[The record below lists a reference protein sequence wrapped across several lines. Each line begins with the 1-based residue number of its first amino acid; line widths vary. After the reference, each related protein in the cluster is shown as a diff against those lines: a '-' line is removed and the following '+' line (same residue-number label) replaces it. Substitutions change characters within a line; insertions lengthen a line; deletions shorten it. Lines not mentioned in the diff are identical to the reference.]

1 MRPGLQLS
9 LPAPTSYNC
18 GIMTTDPDV
27 RTVSVCGQSFR
38 VAVRESTGP
47 APPLLLINGLGCSI
61 EVFSPLLEALDPA
74 TGYVCFDAPGVGGS
88 PRPRLPY
95 RLSGLSFRLGKVLDE
110 LGIPEVDVLG
120 ASWGGA
126 LAQQFAFQHPRRCRR
141 LILVST
147 GAAPILRPSLATLR
161 EAVSPRRFGNAD
173 IAAEF
178 YGGKVRED
186 PTLLRHLER
195 EIPNR
200 GGERFQTLAVLGWTS
215 LLYLRWVRQPTLV
228 LHGDADNLVP
238 MLNARLLRRLLPN
251 AQLHVFHDGHIGL
264 ITSATEIAPV
274 IEAFRNGAQVSP
286 AVA

>member
-1 MRPGLQLS
+1 MRPGLP
-9 LPAPTSYNC
+9 LPTPSPAAYNSDTMTSPRN
-18 GIMTTDPDV
+18 V
-27 RTVSVCGQSFR
+27 RTVRACGQSFR
-38 VAVRESTGP
+38 VATRESTGQ

-61 EVFSPLLEALDPA
+61 EVFTPLLEALDPS

-88 PRPRLPY
+88 PRARLPY
-95 RLSGLSFRLGKVLDE
+95 RLSGLSYRLGKLLDE
-110 LGIPEVDVLG
+110 LDIPEVDVLG

-126 LAQQFAFQHPRRCRR
+126 LAQQFAVQHPRRCRR

-161 EAVSPRRFGNAD
+161 EAVSPRRFDNAH
-173 IAAEF
+173 IAAQF
-178 YGGKVRED
+178 YGGKVQKD
-186 PTLLRHLER
+186 PSLLRHLER
-195 EIPNR
+195 EIPNQ

-228 LHGDADNLVP
+228 LHGDEDNLVP

-264 ITSATEIAPV
+264 ITSAAEIAPV
-274 IEAFRNGAQVSP
+274 IEAFRSGAQISP
-286 AVA
+286 AAA